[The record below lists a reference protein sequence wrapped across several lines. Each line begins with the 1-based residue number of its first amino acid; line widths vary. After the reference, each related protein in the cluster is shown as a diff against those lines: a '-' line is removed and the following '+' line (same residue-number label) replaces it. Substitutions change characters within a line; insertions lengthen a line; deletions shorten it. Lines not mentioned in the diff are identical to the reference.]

1 MSIGSLFLPSQ
12 TFTILYDLIIGFEF
26 FSSRI
31 WFCWSYSHTQKTIIQ
46 DSLLNNK
53 SRYFEYK
60 QTHLLDIIASRYLQ
74 YGYVYIE
81 FCALSK
87 YLPLFLGLFFLI
99 IGGDL
104 LKTLVIVMQMAS
116 WSEAK

>member
-1 MSIGSLFLPSQ
+1 MSIGSLFLPFQ

-46 DSLLNNK
+46 DSLLINK
-53 SRYFEYK
+53 SRHFENK
-60 QTHLLDIIASRYLQ
+60 QTHLLDIIATGYLQ
-74 YGYVYIE
+74 YVYIE
-81 FCALSK
+81 FCELSK